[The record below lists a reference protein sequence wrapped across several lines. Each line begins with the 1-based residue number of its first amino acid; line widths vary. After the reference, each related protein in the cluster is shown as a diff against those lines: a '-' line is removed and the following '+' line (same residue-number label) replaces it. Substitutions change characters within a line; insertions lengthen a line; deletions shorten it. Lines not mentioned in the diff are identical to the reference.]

1 MCNVTKLYPL
11 PACVMP
17 EAVHGRWAAQ
27 PAEYHE
33 KQSRSPRLKTSLVIG
48 IQGLAAQ
55 LQLPTATRGR
65 RLGKPG

>member
-1 MCNVTKLYPL
+1 
-11 PACVMP
+11 MP